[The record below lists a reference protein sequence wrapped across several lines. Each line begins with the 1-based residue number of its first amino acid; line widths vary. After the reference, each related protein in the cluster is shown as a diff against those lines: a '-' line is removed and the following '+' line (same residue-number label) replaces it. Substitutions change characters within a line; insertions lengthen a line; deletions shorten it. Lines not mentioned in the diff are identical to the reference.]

1 VLASA
6 LAIGLGFRPAS
17 TLADSLTNASNTS
30 NTPTVTADYT
40 LTSTIKLPA
49 PTSPKPAP
57 GDTNPP
63 TPQFTA
69 VVAPVGV
76 VPPPSGSA
84 TGPLTILPGSS
95 GFDTQNLSVYLGS
108 IPSTPNATIT
118 QQALG
123 LSFYGQGLAAGGV
136 LNFALTIEKSLANNP
151 PQLQSLTSGIS
162 IKFDQIE
169 TPQATQQS
177 TDNSSA
183 AVVAQSGQVP
193 EPLSILVWSALA
205 GAGLSRT
212 ARARR
217 RV

>member
-1 VLASA
+1 LQ
-6 LAIGLGFRPAS
+6 PAS
-17 TLADSLTNASNTS
+17 TLADSLTNASNTA

-40 LTSTIKLPA
+40 LTSTVSLPA
-49 PTSPKPAP
+49 PTGPKPAS
-57 GDTNPP
+57 GDPNPP

-69 VVAPVGV
+69 VVDPVGV

-84 TGPLTILPGSS
+84 TGPLTVLPGSS

-123 LSFYGQGLAAGGV
+123 LSFYGQGLQAGGV
-136 LNFALTIEKSLANNP
+136 LNFALTIDQSLANNP

-169 TPQATQQS
+169 TPQSQSTQQS

-183 AVVAQSGQVP
+183 SVVAQSGQVP
-193 EPLSILVWSALA
+193 EPLSLLIWSALA
-205 GAGLSRT
+205 GAALSRT
-212 ARARR
+212 NRARR